1 MKLLPFCFIFALC
14 LAQMAY
20 AQAPASWDT
29 TWQPFAPGI
38 ISLPDIRET
47 SPSMK
52 QRGDG

>member
-1 MKLLPFCFIFALC
+1 MKLLPFCLIFALC